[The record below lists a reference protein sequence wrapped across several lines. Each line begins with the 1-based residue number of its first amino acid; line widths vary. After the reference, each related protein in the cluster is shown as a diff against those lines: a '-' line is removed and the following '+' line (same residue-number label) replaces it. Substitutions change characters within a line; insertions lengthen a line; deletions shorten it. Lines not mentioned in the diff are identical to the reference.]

1 MQFTKKMCNF
11 AAVYVFM
18 KNNVIPKYL
27 NEKQNVIS
35 FVVGTA
41 IFAELFILIF
51 QPFNS
56 PNWHLRA
63 DYNMD
68 PAMQDWIYLGFA
80 TLAVLTA
87 MGIIA
92 ISRTLMYKYAKKHEI
107 SYWGFAAWI
116 AAELC
121 SMSVVYTLFVWF
133 ISHSVEP
140 FSVFERA
147 MGYTACI
154 LLIPYAIFLLYFSM
168 KDKTLQLQ
176 QIQLAWRDKL
186 STLRDVPQEENKA
199 LFNFKDEKG
208 ELKLSLRT
216 QSLFFIEAA
225 DNYVVIHYLNSGK
238 MQKFML
244 RSTLKRIESE
254 FEEQDLIRCHRS
266 YIVNFKNVK
275 VLRKTEEGLI
285 LDFDHDKVPN
295 IPVSKTYSQH
305 LLERFTNEAE

>member
-1 MQFTKKMCNF
+1 MRHYCVK
-11 AAVYVFM
+11 M

-35 FVVGTA
+35 FVIGTS

-56 PNWHLRA
+56 PNWLLRA
-63 DYNMD
+63 DQSAD

-92 ISRTLMYKYAKKHEI
+92 VSRTLMYKYAKKHDI
-107 SYWGFAAWI
+107 SYWSYAGWI
-116 AAELC
+116 VAELC
-121 SMSVVYTLFVWF
+121 SMSIVYTLFVCF
-133 ISHSVEP
+133 ISRSIEP

-176 QIQLAWRDKL
+176 LIQQAWRDKL
-186 STLRDVPQEENKA
+186 SALGESPQEGSKN

-208 ELKLSLRT
+208 ELKLSVRS

-225 DNYVVIHYLNSGK
+225 DNYVVIHYLNGGK
-238 MQKFML
+238 LQKFML
-244 RSTLKRIESE
+244 RSTLKRIEGE
-254 FEEQDLIRCHRS
+254 FEGQDLVRCHRS
-266 YIVNFKNVK
+266 YIVNIQNVK
-275 VLRKTEEGLI
+275 VLRKVDEGLI
-285 LDFDHDKVPN
+285 LDFDHEKVQN

-305 LLERFTNEAE
+305 ILEKFTDEVE